1 MSKQLSDSY
10 KTVSKSDK
18 PMSSAAIMKEAV
30 VYAAG
35 PRDWND
41 TRESWLARAARKL
54 GVSHRRAK
62 SLFYGTARTITGDE
76 ILAAAKL
83 MQDRRNARQKES
95 HETVGEMLRLLGVT
109 KLIDGDFSGPLGD
122 VARHASPQVQA
133 ARQMADE
140 G

>member
-1 MSKQLSDSY
+1 MSKQLEKQAASL
-10 KTVSKSDK
+10 SKAYT
-18 PMSSAAIMKEAV
+18 PVSSAAIMKEAV
-30 VYAAG
+30 IFAAG

-83 MQDRRNARQKES
+83 MQDRREGRQREA
-95 HETVGEMLRLLGVT
+95 HETVGEMLRLLGVSSFV
-109 KLIDGDFSGPLGD
+109 DGDFSGPLGD
-122 VARHASPQVQA
+122 VARRAEAQVQS
-133 ARQMADE
+133 ARQVADE